1 MSESRNQIESVIN
14 IPQMVDGSQ
23 VLFNL
28 IKTSKAV
35 LARSKRRIIKVMSIL
50 FNTLVVT
57 HDSQ

>member
-28 IKTSKAV
+28 KLQRQYWQEA
-35 LARSKRRIIKVMSIL
+35 KVEL
-50 FNTLVVT
+50 
-57 HDSQ
+57 